1 MVTKWQLL
9 LQQSTLV
16 GKKKEREKGN
26 ASCIGL
32 NILPADMNFH
42 LSEFY
47 YKVTAS
53 EAENDKQ
60 NGHDWSR
67 PGVSKLHPT
76 LMGQMLPA
84 VYFYKSSFI
93 ETTRHIIF
101 YIISTFTLQ

>member
-53 EAENDKQ
+53 EAEK
-60 NGHDWSR
+60 
-67 PGVSKLHPT
+67 
-76 LMGQMLPA
+76 
-84 VYFYKSSFI
+84 
-93 ETTRHIIF
+93 
-101 YIISTFTLQ
+101 